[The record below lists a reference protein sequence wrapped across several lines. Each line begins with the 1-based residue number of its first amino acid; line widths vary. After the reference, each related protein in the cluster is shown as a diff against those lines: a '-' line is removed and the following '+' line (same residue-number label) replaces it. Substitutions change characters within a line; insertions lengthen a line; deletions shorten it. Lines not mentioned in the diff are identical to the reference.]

1 MSLLK
6 KTFFK
11 RLYKCKNCVLQ
22 TQEGWGLSQTSS
34 REGAM
39 WTITLHW

>member
-22 TQEGWGLSQTSS
+22 TQEDWGLSQTGS
-34 REGAM
+34 RVGVV
-39 WTITLHW
+39 WTITPYW